1 MAAEDSYI
9 YEPERGA
16 LRLLDTRE
24 AESLQGFPRGWTA
37 GFSRSV
43 RRRMLGNAVT
53 VPVARWIGERIVEHE
68 RERVGA

>member
-1 MAAEDSYI
+1 MAAEDSYV
-9 YEPERGA
+9 YEPERRA

-53 VPVARWIGERIVEHE
+53 VTVAEWIGRRILDYERGSVE
-68 RERVGA
+68 A